1 MIKEQEWISLAK
13 KLATGAKGNAKANK
27 TILRLDGKTGRKKHL
42 DVAITWEDVYPLLID
57 QKFKCALSGMDLVPG
72 YGKSGHPLYASRHPL
87 APSLDRIND
96 DIGYRKDNVRIILR
110 LLNLGL
116 SAYKG
121 DEGVV
126 LKALGL
132 SS

>member
-1 MIKEQEWISLAK
+1 MTKEQEQEFITLAK
-13 KLATGAKGNAKANK
+13 KLVQGTKVQRTRGTKVVVLEVD
-27 TILRLDGKTGRKKHL
+27 I
-42 DVAITWEDVYPLLID
+42 IWEDLYLILTD
-57 QKFKCALSGMDLVPG
+57 QKFKCALSGVDLIPG
-72 YGKSGHPLYASRHPL
+72 YGKIRHPLYEAYHPL

-121 DEGVV
+121 DEGAV
-126 LKALGL
+126 LKTLGL